1 MRKLLLASAAT
12 IAGSLALTGGAH
24 AQPAAAPAP
33 GTVAVYLHGNFTFA
47 GAITNNPTASGT
59 KLSPLNTIGYFR
71 LYPGFDATTKGGLQ
85 YGVASEIRDT
95 TAAPAGA
102 GVNGNSTS
110 PNGTVSLYVRRA
122 YGYVGTKDAGYLRF
136 GQGDSAFSLM
146 SYGDIQSF
154 GDGQEWNSDGGVGA
168 IVPAGHP
175 NNLFAVTGSLYTT
188 SKLVYVSPSFAGVNF
203 AVGFEPNS
211 NGINEGASVAGA
223 SAQSTIPGGSTNRR
237 RNTIDAMLGYTVAV
251 DGVKY
256 QVSAGLLDASPLGG
270 SPLTTPASVGIV
282 GGVPAVIPATTT
294 AAPNYKNMTIAQFG
308 GQVTYAGAVVG
319 VNYKTGSVNNG
330 YTFLLPGQRHDNDLL
345 FSGMYT
351 MGPIVVGASYFFNQS
366 AGAYTVGSSYGRTQ
380 TNNGVAVGADYNIA
394 ANFTLFTQYLYGQ
407 LHQAHGT
414 AAAANA
420 HSNAISVGAV
430 LKW

>member
-1 MRKLLLASAAT
+1 
-12 IAGSLALTGGAH
+12 
-24 AQPAAAPAP
+24 
-33 GTVAVYLHGNFTFA
+33 
-47 GAITNNPTASGT
+47 
-59 KLSPLNTIGYFR
+59 
-71 LYPGFDATTKGGLQ
+71 
-85 YGVASEIRDT
+85 
-95 TAAPAGA
+95 
-102 GVNGNSTS
+102 
-110 PNGTVSLYVRRA
+110 
-122 YGYVGTKDAGYLRF
+122 
-136 GQGDSAFSLM
+136 M

-175 NNLFAVTGSLYTT
+175 NNLFAVTGPLYTT

-223 SAQSTIPGGSTNRR
+223 SATSSIPGSSNNRR

-256 QVSAGLLDASPLGG
+256 QVSGGLLDASPLGSSAG
-270 SPLTTPASVGIV
+270 TQP
-282 GGVPAVIPATTT
+282 
-294 AAPNYKNMTIAQFG
+294 YKNMTIAQVG
-308 GQVTYAGAVVG
+308 GQVTYAGAVLG

-330 YTFLLPGQRHDNDLL
+330 YTFLTTGQRHDDDLL
-345 FSGMYT
+345 VSGMYT

-366 AGAYTVGSSYGRTQ
+366 AGEYTAGSSFGRTQ

-414 AAAANA
+414 VAAANA